1 MTKQKKIK
9 KKSSRSDMQF
19 VTSSISTTMVL
30 ILLGLVVAFSLTAN
44 NLSIYVRENINFS
57 FLLSDDTSP
66 QQAMQLMSQLRKQ
79 PYVKNLQYISKDQAL
94 KEQTAAMGTNPAD
107 FIGYNPFTASIEVKL
122 HSAYANT
129 DSIQKISSEMRQNT
143 NVKDILYQQGL
154 LDAVNSNIRNISAVL
169 LGLAFLLTL
178 ISFALINN
186 TIRQSIH
193 SKRFLIHTMKLVG
206 ASWGFI
212 RKPFLARSVW
222 GGVLAGVVANVILW
236 TGIYWLIDLEPAL
249 GDVLTW
255 DVMTV
260 VTLSVLL
267 FGVLITLLCAYLSI
281 NKYLRMKASSLYYV

>member
-1 MTKQKKIK
+1 MVKQKKIK
-9 KKSSRSDMQF
+9 NKSSHSDMQF

-44 NLSIYVRENINFS
+44 NLSVYVRENINFS
-57 FLLSDDTSP
+57 FLLSDGTSP
-66 QQAMQLMSQLRKQ
+66 QQAMQLMHQLRKQ

-94 KEQTAAMGTNPAD
+94 KEQTAAMGTNPSD
-107 FIGYNPFTASIEVKL
+107 FLGYNPFTASIEVKL

-129 DSIQKISSEMRQNT
+129 DSITKISNAIRHNS
-143 NVKDILYQQGL
+143 NVKDVLYQQGL

-212 RKPFLARSVW
+212 RKPFLLRSAR
-222 GGVLAGVVANVILW
+222 GGLVAGIFAYIILW
-236 TGIYWLIDLEPAL
+236 VGVYWLVDLEPTL
-249 GDVLTW
+249 GDILTW
-255 DVMTV
+255 NVMAV
-260 VTLSVLL
+260 VTLSVLV
-267 FGVLITLLCAYLSI
+267 FGILITLLCAYLSI
-281 NKYLRMKASSLYYV
+281 NKYLRMKASTLYYV

>member
-1 MTKQKKIK
+1 MVKQKKIK
-9 KKSSRSDMQF
+9 NKSSHSDMQF

-44 NLSIYVRENINFS
+44 NLSVYVRENINFS
-57 FLLSDDTSP
+57 FLLSDGTSP
-66 QQAMQLMSQLRKQ
+66 QQAMQLMHQLRKQ

-94 KEQTAAMGTNPAD
+94 KEQTAAMGTNPSD
-107 FIGYNPFTASIEVKL
+107 FLGYNPFTASIEVKL

-129 DSIQKISSEMRQNT
+129 DSITKISNAIRHNS
-143 NVKDILYQQGL
+143 NVKDVLYQQGL

-212 RKPFLARSVW
+212 RKPFLLRSAR
-222 GGVLAGVVANVILW
+222 GGLVAGIFANIILW
-236 TGIYWLIDLEPAL
+236 VGVYWLVDLEPTL
-249 GDVLTW
+249 GDILTW
-255 DVMTV
+255 NVMAV
-260 VTLSVLL
+260 VTLSVLV
-267 FGVLITLLCAYLSI
+267 FGILITLLCAYLSI
-281 NKYLRMKASSLYYV
+281 NKYLRMKASTLYYV

>member
-1 MTKQKKIK
+1 MAKQKRTK
-9 KKSSRSDMQF
+9 KKSSHSDMQF

-44 NLSIYVRENINFS
+44 NLSIFVRENINFS
-57 FLLSDDTSP
+57 FLLSDETTP
-66 QQAMQLMSQLRKQ
+66 QQAMQLMGELRKQ
-79 PYVKNLQYISKDQAL
+79 PYVKNLQYVSKEQAL

-107 FIGYNPFTASIEVKL
+107 FLNYNPFTASIEVKL

-129 DSIQKISSEMRQNT
+129 DSITKISNSIRRKT
-143 NVKDILYQQGL
+143 NVRDVLYQQGL

-212 RKPFLARSVW
+212 RKPFLAQSVW
-222 GGVLAGVVANVILW
+222 GGLIAGIIADIILW
-236 TGIYWLIDLEPAL
+236 GGVYWLIDLEPTL
-249 GDVLTW
+249 SDILTW
-255 DVMTV
+255 DVMAIV
-260 VTLSVLL
+260 SVSVLV
-267 FGVLITLLCAYLSI
+267 FGVVITLLCAFLSI
-281 NKYLRMKASSLYYV
+281 NKYLRMKASTLYYV

>member
-79 PYVKNLQYISKDQAL
+79 PYVKNLQYISKEQAL
-94 KEQTAAMGTNPAD
+94 KEQTSAMGTNPAD

-222 GGVLAGVVANVILW
+222 GGVFAGVVANIILW
-236 TGIYWLIDLEPAL
+236 AGVYWLIDLEPAL

>member
-1 MTKQKKIK
+1 MVKQQKTK
-9 KKSSRSDMQF
+9 KKSSHSDMQF
-19 VTSSISTTMVL
+19 VTSNISTTMVL

-44 NLSIYVRENINFS
+44 NLSVYVRENINFS

-66 QQAMQLMSQLRKQ
+66 QQAMQLMHQLRKQ
-79 PYVKNLQYISKDQAL
+79 PYVKNLQYISKEHAL
-94 KEQTAAMGTNPAD
+94 KEQTAAMGTNPSD
-107 FIGYNPFTASIEVKL
+107 FLGYNPFTASVEVKL
-122 HSAYANT
+122 HSAYANS
-129 DSIQKISSEMRQNT
+129 DSITKISNAIRHNS
-143 NVKDILYQQGL
+143 NVKDVLYQQGL

-212 RKPFLARSVW
+212 RKPFLLRSAW
-222 GGVLAGVVANVILW
+222 GGLIAGVFANIILW
-236 TGIYWLIDLEPAL
+236 IGVYWLVDLEPTL
-249 GDVLTW
+249 GDILTW
-255 DVMTV
+255 NVMTV
-260 VTLSVLL
+260 VTLSVLV

-281 NKYLRMKASSLYYV
+281 NKYLRMKASTLYYV

>member
-1 MTKQKKIK
+1 MVKQKKTK
-9 KKSSRSDMQF
+9 KKSSHSDMQF
-19 VTSSISTTMVL
+19 VTSNISTTMVL

-44 NLSIYVRENINFS
+44 NLSVYVRENINFS
-57 FLLSDDTSP
+57 FLLSDGTSP
-66 QQAMQLMSQLRKQ
+66 QQAMQLMHELRKQ

-94 KEQTAAMGTNPAD
+94 KEQAAAMGTNPSD
-107 FIGYNPFTASIEVKL
+107 FLGYNPFTASVEVKL
-122 HSAYANT
+122 HSAYANS
-129 DSIQKISSEMRQNT
+129 DSITKISNAIRHNS
-143 NVKDILYQQGL
+143 NVKDVLYQQGL

-212 RKPFLARSVW
+212 RKPFLLRSAW
-222 GGVLAGVVANVILW
+222 GGLIAGVFANVILW
-236 TGIYWLIDLEPAL
+236 LGVYWLVDLEPTL
-249 GDVLTW
+249 GDILTW
-255 DVMTV
+255 NVMAV
-260 VTLSVLL
+260 VTLSVLV

-281 NKYLRMKASSLYYV
+281 NKYLRMKASTLYYV